1 MMTEMKALRSEL
13 AELKELIKNMAAE
26 KGSKSE

>member
-26 KGSKSE
+26 KGAKSE

>member
-26 KGSKSE
+26 KGLKSE